1 MGDSLTDCLE
11 KLLLS
16 SEKLRCF
23 LVSISVGVALNE
35 NLSISQVLER
45 HEIHSDRFRDNSS
58 DPVQVLWSGQLF
70 ASILFNSRVK
80 VKV

>member
-23 LVSISVGVALNE
+23 LVSISVGVALNK

-45 HEIHSDRFRDNSS
+45 HEIHSDGFRDYPS
-58 DPVQVLWSGQLF
+58 DPVQVLRPGQLF